1 MKNSYFTIGNIEISL
16 LEIETIILRE
26 KSISEK
32 IYGYKKY
39 DSQLELP
46 KIQKFDNIINF
57 GISMLSSSSP
67 SIRIYFPTNFME
79 SLKLNATEFFWRS
92 IKIDLDNNELTIPEY
107 ITWIEPDFI
116 TNLDKYKD
124 YLQEDYWKFIDENK
138 NNLKVKVEKYN

>member
-1 MKNSYFTIGNIEISL
+1 
-16 LEIETIILRE
+16 
-26 KSISEK
+26 
-32 IYGYKKY
+32 
-39 DSQLELP
+39 
-46 KIQKFDNIINF
+46 
-57 GISMLSSSSP
+57 
-67 SIRIYFPTNFME
+67 ME

-138 NNLKVKVEKYN
+138 NNLKVKVEKYNWKISFANFKNNETNLW